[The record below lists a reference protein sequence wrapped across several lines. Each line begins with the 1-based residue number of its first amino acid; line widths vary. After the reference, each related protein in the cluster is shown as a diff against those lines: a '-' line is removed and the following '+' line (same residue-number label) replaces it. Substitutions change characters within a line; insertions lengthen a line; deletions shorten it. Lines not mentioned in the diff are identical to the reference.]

1 MARALRCAWGHPSAS
16 NKRCRVNADLVCS
29 CAPSRAHTRAAP
41 RPAETALIYANV
53 MHISTVSPWYRNV
66 TVDEPLV
73 WIVHLDQ
80 FWLIGGLS
88 YSEWIF
94 LCCSVPAVICFSV
107 SANLNLKEPNRI
119 DSPFLFRFH
128 FPGVWVAEG
137 EEERKRGPSFDLMA
151 LDWIFFFY
159 RSDLTVKRRKT
170 RVLFTAISS
179 VRTMSQRS
187 WGGAN
192 RTCVNSHSFNRLTS
206 LTNRTLAI
214 RAHPRADESTP
225 QIQSMMYGLMTLAWW
240 LSIQSVGLIASRFPV
255 ADLFQS
261 VLNENKNPMKSNQ
274 RIEPSEWMETH

>member
-137 EEERKRGPSFDLMA
+137 EEERKRGLFWFDGTG
-151 LDWIFFFY
+151 LDFFF
-159 RSDLTVKRRKT
+159 L
-170 RVLFTAISS
+170 
-179 VRTMSQRS
+179 
-187 WGGAN
+187 
-192 RTCVNSHSFNRLTS
+192 SF
-206 LTNRTLAI
+206 
-214 RAHPRADESTP
+214 
-225 QIQSMMYGLMTLAWW
+225 
-240 LSIQSVGLIASRFPV
+240 RF
-255 ADLFQS
+255 DG
-261 VLNENKNPMKSNQ
+261 
-274 RIEPSEWMETH
+274 